1 MAADISIQPKPRRRR
16 RRQDHQLKPL
26 WPGNV
31 PPAHVAARLAEVGMR
46 LGPARDEFDPEGLA
60 AAGSAPV
67 QGDPT
72 PNPSH
77 PVRSH
82 IVAPTWRQVTAS
94 VVPQYCAC
102 GVQLPIKS
110 GERCENCGRALAA
123 SRVDA

>member
-1 MAADISIQPKPRRRR
+1 MNAPTKPRRRR
-16 RRQDHQLKPL
+16 RPDHQLKPL

-31 PPAHVAARLAEVGMR
+31 PPPHVAAKLREIGVL
-46 LGPARDEFDPEGLA
+46 LGPARDEFDPEGLPA
-60 AAGSAPV
+60 GGSAPV

-94 VVPQYCAC
+94 AAPRSCVC
-102 GVQLPIKS
+102 GVQLPIKP
-110 GERCENCGRALAA
+110 GERCENCGRALK
-123 SRVDA
+123 